1 MALKQ
6 IFSKLTGFLLGNKN
20 RNFLRYEEI
29 FSTTG
34 NKMNTQNTDPL
45 KVVDELPFTS
55 SFKVKSFLQDEFCK
69 ETRNSEFLLDEAFD
83 IYPEYTA
90 ENSIESAKTIKNK
103 LKKEIK
109 ILKVQFWAMFA
120 VFILSLV
127 VDAVLFKFLHS
138 LTTLDVNYSIVY
150 LITSNVL
157 LILSCIIGF
166 SFIKAAFNHI
176 SYFVFTLDTAIFL
189 PLIITFLHC
198 YACLLFYIRHSTY
211 SAFCSRTYTSL
222 LLFNFLFLI
231 LNSLSVKKRMLNN
244 FNFVASSKQK
254 YNVDMY
260 SLSDIV
266 PSVTSHAPIL
276 TPYVHKTNF
285 LTNFIKNSC
294 CESFTESIV
303 AKIIPVSLIFACICG
318 VLSFVVTIFHHLA
331 HMSIIDTLACFDVVL
346 LLCLPFSLPFTVNF
360 IVSSLCRRAL
370 KFRAMVVGENAI
382 KKVAKT
388 KSIVLNDADL
398 YPPNNIVLRGIKTF
412 NGQRVDE
419 AILAAASVICRLN
432 APISQVF
439 DKIIMGKRAILT
451 KVSDIT
457 YRENKGIIGWVN
469 GKRILVGNRDLL
481 KDFKVDPPSRDYEK
495 KYRIP
500 GCELTYFAIG
510 QTLVA
515 MFVLEYTPSKSLAGT
530 LLACVRSNIKI
541 FVKTV
546 DCNLTLSK
554 ITSDFNVD
562 EKFLTLLSYDESQ
575 KINALYDKIE
585 DSSNAFVETFGSC
598 VSFVKLILACC
609 FAKSNIILVTT
620 IQVFQLIFNV
630 FLVCALNY
638 DISKISIFALIL
650 YSALWF
656 VFSIL
661 ASRIKNFK

>member
-1 MALKQ
+1 MKQ
-6 IFSKLTGFLLGNKN
+6 IFSKLAGFFWGNKS
-20 RNFLRYEEI
+20 RNFSRYEEI
-29 FSTTG
+29 FSTTE

-45 KVVDELPFTS
+45 KVVDEPS
-55 SFKVKSFLQDEFCK
+55 SPNSFKVKSFLEDEFCK

-83 IYPEYTA
+83 AYPEYTA
-90 ENSIESAKTIKNK
+90 ENPVESAKIIKNK

-109 ILKVQFWAMFA
+109 GLTIKLWAMFA
-120 VFILSLV
+120 LFILSLV
-127 VDAVLFKFLHS
+127 ADAVTGNILSSFFAPFY
-138 LTTLDVNYSIVY
+138 VNSSVVY
-150 LITSNVL
+150 LIASNVL
-157 LILSCIIGF
+157 LILSCIVGF

-176 SYFVFTLDTAIFL
+176 SYFVFSVDTAIFL

-198 YACLLFYIRHSTY
+198 YACLLFFLRNNTY
-211 SAFCSRTYTSL
+211 NSFCPRTYVSL
-222 LLFNFLFLI
+222 LIFNFLFVI
-231 LNSLSVKKRMLNN
+231 LNSLSIKKRMLNN
-244 FNFVASSKQK
+244 FKFVSSSKQK

-260 SLSDIV
+260 SLSNVV
-266 PSVTSHAPIL
+266 PSVTSRTPIL
-276 TPYVHKTNF
+276 TPYAHKTNF
-285 LTNFIKNSC
+285 LMNFIKNSC

-318 VLSFVVTIFHHLA
+318 IVRFVGTMFSLSNI
-331 HMSIIDTLACFDVVL
+331 SIIDTLACFDVVL
-346 LLCLPFSLPFTVNF
+346 LLCTPFALPFTVNF
-360 IVSSLCRRAL
+360 VVSSLCRHAL
-370 KFRAMVVGENAI
+370 KFRAMVLGENAI

-388 KSIVLNDADL
+388 NSIVLNDADL

-419 AILAAASVICRLN
+419 AILAAASIICRLN

-481 KDFKVDPPSRDYEK
+481 KDFKIDPPSRDYEK

-510 QTLVA
+510 QNLVA

-530 LLACVRSNIKI
+530 LLDCARSNIKV

-554 ITSDFNVD
+554 IASDFNVD
-562 EKFLTLLSYDESQ
+562 EKFLTLLSYEESQ
-575 KINALYDKIE
+575 KINTLCDKIE
-585 DSSNAFVETFGSC
+585 DSSNAFVATFGSC
-598 VSFVKLILACC
+598 ASFIKLILSCC
-609 FAKSNIILVTT
+609 FAKSNIALVRA
-620 IQVFQLIFNV
+620 IQVFQLVFNV
-630 FLVCALNY
+630 FWICVLNFH
-638 DISKISIFALIL
+638 ISEVSVFALIL